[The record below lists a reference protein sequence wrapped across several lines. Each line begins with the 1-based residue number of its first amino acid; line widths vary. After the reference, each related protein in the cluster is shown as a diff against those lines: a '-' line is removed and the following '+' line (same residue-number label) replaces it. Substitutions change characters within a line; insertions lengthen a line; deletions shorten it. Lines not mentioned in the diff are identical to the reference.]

1 MGDAQTLLTEEKKQ
15 AFKDE
20 KDGLTAIL
28 RTRQATALKSM
39 NISEGM
45 LEAAQEMLDLGGPGG
60 LGREIARLQEIMEF
74 EGTFDPTKE
83 ARSMFESPHDIERR
97 LGQLILVRDT
107 FSSMTENEMKDFV
120 DFMTALNDSFETG
133 IDTIPEFAEALDMFA
148 ISADEAGTAIDDNIT
163 GTIDEAQQSLEGFN
177 SALEEFFFGGQI
189 SLATGDLLKQVV
201 NKGAENL
208 IQNTELI
215 MTNNFF
221 GLTLPEMVDT
231 ISEAVTDQL
240 MQRGIVQTSGM
251 SV

>member
-1 MGDAQTLLTEEKKQ
+1 M
-15 AFKDE
+15 
-20 KDGLTAIL
+20 
-28 RTRQATALKSM
+28 
-39 NISEGM
+39 
-45 LEAAQEMLDLGGPGG
+45 
-60 LGREIARLQEIMEF
+60 
-74 EGTFDPTKE
+74 
-83 ARSMFESPHDIERR
+83 
-97 LGQLILVRDT
+97 
-107 FSSMTENEMKDFV
+107 
-120 DFMTALNDSFETG
+120 NDSFDTG
-133 IDTIPEFAEALDMFA
+133 IDTIEEFASALEMFGFEAEIVGDT
-148 ISADEAGTAIDDNIT
+148 INTDIT
-163 GTIDEAQQSLEGFN
+163 GSIDEAQESLEGFN